1 MATTWQ
7 PPEVEESVDSWVPPE
22 AAETPAWTPPEPQA
36 SAEWMPPEA
45 EDEVF
50 GPRQGVFETA
60 GQGLMGSPGQYVM
73 GAVGGAA
80 KVLDQG
86 AELVEKYTGLQRGG
100 LFGDVAD
107 VTDEIVEESQ
117 RVFPTDPRNPRAA
130 AVGSGAGQGLTILGT
145 AAMGAA
151 VGLGKAAMTQVP
163 LWMGAA
169 SGGGEGID
177 AAKELGIDSPEKALA
192 MGVLFGAVEA
202 GTERLGGIGGKKAT
216 DALMS
221 RYRQSAGEVLKNA
234 TKAIGSEAV
243 EEVIATSAQDLL
255 KRAFADQD
263 PNNPGFT
270 KNGVKLPALD
280 AELAERLE
288 LSAIGGAAGG
298 SVFAGVQALN
308 NRTLPR
314 QGDALPAQPT
324 DQPGPEPMA
333 SELNPTVVV
342 EGQSMTYDPNALNQE
357 QVRTL
362 GATGNLQ
369 PYIDQGLVTPEVVQ
383 TEQQAEW
390 TPPPEDVVVNDA
402 VTPENAGA
410 VEVDLFGEPIVE
422 ESALDSVLDQ
432 LETTE
437 VPVESLTL
445 SRDVPQFKSDANQST
460 GVVEPLAGKY
470 QRLGT
475 GPILVWERM
484 DGRQEVISG
493 RHRFDLARRTGEAT
507 IPAQVVREAD
517 GFTQQMAQTA
527 DAEVNIRD
535 GQGKVKDYAN
545 YFRNAEITDAEAE
558 SRGLR
563 ARAAGRTGWIIGT
576 QASPAVFDLH
586 ANQILTDAAAEGIAR
601 TAPGN
606 EALQQ
611 IGARSIIDGQPIDVS
626 INLMRAMQSEFAGTP
641 TASQLDLFGANDSAM
656 QAMRQQARRATAIQ
670 RDLREQMA
678 AVQGAAKRPEKA
690 REMGVD
696 VQDPEAVRQRV
707 REIKAEL
714 DRWESWPLHED
725 LRAQVRGEILPA
737 AETEL
742 QAIVEDQISLTQAR
756 SKEGME
762 GFYWTEANA
771 RKAAKIPAKVWE
783 SSALDTSIRVALEVS
798 PDHPVSPE
806 VQGAARQGLL
816 DLEAAWGIQWSTA
829 SVAQLR
835 ELTGKEKFDG
845 LYVSQAYGDNPVI
858 YIRNTPEARSI
869 VWHEM
874 AHFADHRR
882 LGQKGFFASQINK
895 NAPMKAL
902 MDFLGTTQSGK
913 NLESAKT
920 LIKKPKATLNK
931 NQKQLLYFADP
942 AEQFARA
949 VEFATAYILGLP
961 TPNYGADQGIV
972 SFTNT
977 ELDAIISYVDS
988 IFAHLRKPELVRPA
1002 RTSAGAIPDGMPA
1015 RDGGT
1020 TAGLGQ
1026 TQVQS
1031 DRPTS
1036 QESESGNAP
1045 PVGKASLRRGL
1056 NTGTTMSAR
1065 EPTMAE
1071 AMNGQIR
1078 ESQFGERVQAD
1089 ERLTPEMRAAPI
1101 TDFAVQSQQEAMDVA
1116 NSLIRENGLEG
1127 AMALF
1132 RTDASLPKPIRLA
1145 GLMQVALQYDAQ
1157 AALARRQNNDEGSAN
1172 ADRLTEQA
1180 IEAKADLEFMGNEA
1194 GRNLAM
1200 FNAWARMSPDGQL
1213 RRFGKRLD
1221 DQVRKR
1227 VEREIGVSIDEIRSM
1242 TDEVTRSIT
1251 VEELLDD
1258 VFSETESPRPVGR
1271 DGRRIG
1277 ESFLSRV
1284 LGSAQ
1289 TVLEKVANSA
1299 ALERT
1304 LQAVDTALKALGGK
1318 LFSDP
1323 LLLTPFGRAVLMTT
1337 RTLIMQG
1344 QKLAQ
1349 AVAASIAD
1357 VRTRLNDPSISDAAM
1372 AQAVVGA
1379 VTKEMLRPVLQKL
1392 AFDPAYTEAM
1402 AVKDLTEIGLSAQES
1417 AKLAQAVVSRRPK
1430 IAKALQDK
1438 IRQQL
1443 LRRMANKPKAK
1454 ARAAKLPKVL
1464 DILTKAVGAGVA
1476 TERQFVEAFAKA
1488 FEMPRMTAEQ
1498 RAKLQ
1503 DMARRVNLLPEGALR
1518 NAKAIELLNEMAMI
1532 EGIAAVDVVLAAWYA
1547 NILAGL
1553 GTQAV
1558 NIWGNATHLLRTLAS
1573 TGFNPRDMATVLG
1586 GMVAGL
1592 PSGMREAR
1600 AMWRE
1605 GVAHKTLKW
1614 DDQQKAGALELMMQ
1628 QGGPKTP
1635 AQFAAYIM
1643 SLGGLTRYVFRAMG
1657 AMDAIFWNTAQEGHA
1672 HLAVSRVLKNQ
1683 GLKPG
1688 TTAFNAAFIQALGGD
1703 AAQWQTDLDQARD
1716 EIKAAGEP
1724 VTQQSVNRRAWELRQ
1739 LRRGL
1744 EIGTEA
1750 NRFADRLVFQNEPEG
1765 VGIFVSKMISVLQ
1778 NFRPLGV
1785 PVLIPVVPF
1794 NRIIAN
1800 VFESA
1805 VDFTGLGIMRG
1816 VLGRHITAGK
1826 DGRQFSELERRERI
1840 FAGMMGLTAALT
1852 ALAMAIRYADDDDDE
1867 VPFMV
1872 YGMGPPDK
1880 NKREQMPK
1888 GWRPFTVKLGNTYVS
1903 LAETPMGPMLGAVG
1917 GYMDTMRYGNGDNKG
1932 MTERFALASM
1942 AGLKSFQSLGALSS
1956 VKDTMDILSGEV
1968 AGKSLKKLPLK
1979 PVPGFVPAQGLM
1991 RDISR
1996 VFDPNVISD
2005 EDVWGA
2011 LFRDVPVLKSEGLPK
2026 LNILG
2031 ETLRHEGIPIVNRF
2045 VTPQRK
2051 EDVWSFM
2058 GRNRLYVPSLPNVI
2072 EIGKYT
2078 SANGSNNIGLG
2089 LTALENG
2096 VMTVQQRHEFTRRQG
2111 ELIKERLDAMR
2122 KEPNLAAPSPE
2133 QTERLQKRLEAIT
2146 TAARKRAMLDL
2157 VGKLRGG
2164 VVK

>member
-22 AAETPAWTPPEPQA
+22 AAETPAWTPPEAQA

-45 EDEVF
+45 EDEVY
-50 GPRQGVFETA
+50 GPRQGQAATA
-60 GQGLMGSPGQYVM
+60 GVSLWRTLGQVPPQ
-73 GAVGGAA
+73 VIGGAA
-80 KVLDQG
+80 KLLDAG
-86 AELVEKYTGLQRGG
+86 AASVEKWTGLPRGG
-100 LFGDVAD
+100 AFSAVAD
-107 VTDEIVEESQ
+107 FSDDVLEESAH
-117 RVFPTDPRNPRAA
+117 VYPTDPRNEWAEA
-130 AVGSGAGQGLTILGT
+130 IGSGAGQGLSMLAGGL
-145 AAMGAA
+145 AARAMGAGAAA
-151 VGLGKAAMTQVP
+151 VTAVP
-163 LWMGAA
+163 LGMGF
-169 SGGGEGID
+169 SMGGGEGV
-177 AAKELGIDSPEKALA
+177 DSAREMGVEAPEAQLA
-192 MGVLFGAVEA
+192 MGLLFGGVELV
-202 GTERLGGIGGKKAT
+202 TERLGGIGNKKAT
-216 DALMS
+216 AELMD
-221 RYRQSAGEVLKNA
+221 RFRAPAGEMLKRA
-234 TKAIGSEAV
+234 AKAVASEAV
-243 EEVIATSAQDLL
+243 EEPIAGAAQDLL
-255 KRAFADQD
+255 RRAFANED
-263 PNNPGFT
+263 PENPGFT
-270 KNGVKLPALD
+270 RTGVRLPQLD
-280 AELAERLE
+280 AEMLRNRALE
-288 LSAIGGAAGG
+288 TVGGAAGG
-298 SVFAGVQALN
+298 TVFAGAQALN

-342 EGQSMTYDPNALNQE
+342 EGQSMTYDPDALNQE

-369 PYIDQGLVTPEVVQ
+369 PYIDQGLVTPEVVE

-390 TPPPEDVVVNDA
+390 TPPAEEVLVDDTVQETQDSRLKTQETQQPMERGAEPGTASVTEAGSSPAVAAENVPEGKASLYQVRAAEGQQVKDA
-402 VTPENAGA
+402 EGVDTQWRLNAFNNA
-410 VEVDLFGEPIVE
+410 VELVSEDAKLRRVFKIENPSSYG
-422 ESALDSVLDQ
+422 DS
-432 LETTE
+432 
-437 VPVESLTL
+437 
-445 SRDVPQFKSDANQST
+445 
-460 GVVEPLAGKY
+460 
-470 QRLGT
+470 
-475 GPILVWERM
+475 
-484 DGRQEVISG
+484 
-493 RHRFDLARRTGEAT
+493 
-507 IPAQVVREAD
+507 
-517 GFTQQMAQTA
+517 
-527 DAEVNIRD
+527 
-535 GQGKVKDYAN
+535 
-545 YFRNAEITDAEAE
+545 
-558 SRGLR
+558 LR
-563 ARAAGRTGWIIGT
+563 ARLLAEAWAIDNAIRREAQMPAEMVANYGNGDVRNINAQQPMERGAESGAASVTDAGS
-576 QASPAVFDLH
+576 SPAVAQETQDSRLKTQETQQ
-586 ANQILTDAAAEGIAR
+586 ASDGRLVETLQRVAAEEKYFGNPESSRAEGGAGFSNTQVVGKRNDGSTVVFGELVDLAGRAVQAGLDFAQWSAEMIRRFGAGVRQYLQGAWQAARKTSRQGFVQPGDLPQGIAR
-601 TAPGN
+601 TLGF
-606 EALQQ
+606 
-611 IGARSIIDGQPIDVS
+611 QP
-626 INLMRAMQSEFAGTP
+626 NA
-641 TASQLDLFGANDSAM
+641 
-656 QAMRQQARRATAIQ
+656 
-670 RDLREQMA
+670 
-678 AVQGAAKRPEKA
+678 QGK
-690 REMGVD
+690 
-696 VQDPEAVRQRV
+696 
-707 REIKAEL
+707 
-714 DRWESWPLHED
+714 
-725 LRAQVRGEILPA
+725 ILPA
-737 AETEL
+737 AEAEL
-742 QAIVEDQISLTQAR
+742 QAIVKDQISLTQAR

-961 TPNYGADQGIV
+961 TPNYGADQAIV

-977 ELDAIISYVDS
+977 ELDAIVSYVDS

-1002 RTSAGAIPDGMPA
+1002 RTSAGAILDGMPG

-1020 TAGLGQ
+1020 AAGLGQ

-1116 NSLIRENGLEG
+1116 NNLIRENGLEG

-1180 IEAKADLEFMGNEA
+1180 IEAKATLEFMGNEA

-1349 AVAASIAD
+1349 AVAGAIAD

-1430 IAKALQDK
+1430 LAKALQDK

-1657 AMDAIFWNTAQEGHA
+1657 AMDAIFWSTAQEGHA
-1672 HLAVSRVLKNQ
+1672 HLAVSRVVRNQ

-1716 EIKAAGEP
+1716 ELKAAGEP

-1744 EIGTEA
+1744 EIGTDA

-1852 ALAMAIRYADDDDDE
+1852 ALAMAIRYQDDDDDE

-1888 GWRPFTVKLGNTYVS
+1888 GWRPFTVKVGNTYVS

-1968 AGKSLKKLPLK
+1968 AGKSLRKLPLK
-1979 PVPGFVPAQGLM
+1979 PVPGFVPAQGLL

-2031 ETLRHEGIPIVNRF
+2031 ETLRHEGIPVLNRF

-2111 ELIKERLDAMR
+2111 ELIKERLEAMR
-2122 KEPNLAAPSPE
+2122 KEPNLAGPSPE
-2133 QTERLQKRLEAIT
+2133 QTERLQKRLTAIT